1 MNDFKKTFAKIF
13 SSITSLDS
21 IIINSSPRFHTCLEC
36 AVQFSSISRLL
47 AHVQKNCNKIFTC
60 KHCEQ
65 EFDSNNKL
73 HEHVRL
79 NHSRTSAKTLRQRFV
94 EEENKHINLSVTSV
108 SVTTLANSSVISSTQ
123 STTSRS
129 MSTSAM
135 SSDLF
140 ISMRQAQAACHSTSS
155 LNTSNTST
163 NLAASAAL
171 AIGSELAS
179 DHKPL
184 ATSDSKAL
192 LMRSGSDYSIT
203 SSITFRSTTA
213 ISEPSH
219 HQITMMKASV
229 VCSLTSPSTSSQT
242 LMISH
247 QKSLKS
253 YMTMKNLFTMFAKEK
268 RSRKSLNYI
277 QKRMRSS
284 MSDQTQITSYF
295 KSVDQSNST
304 SINSFKSSSFISCS
318 CLCSTSRVSSSIN
331 QVTRTSQYQHIA
343 IDAIS
348 NLKIQRRFKASKQE
362 YMTDASV
369 DHTNRDTHVERLLT
383 IAKEFKASIKASIKS
398 ADSSKIKRLK
408 SSSLISCFCST
419 SRFYSSVNQTA
430 ETSQYQRIAIDQTS
444 NLENQSKI
452 KMQSFRQKY
461 LVDADVI
468 HINSDIRV
476 ETTLTEL
483 KKYKSIKSLIK
494 SFKSVKLFKKLKFST
509 RIDEFNSTL
518 RL

>member
-1 MNDFKKTFAKIF
+1 MNSFKTALAKAF
-13 SSITSLDS
+13 SSAAPAEANLDS
-21 IIINSSPRFHTCLEC
+21 IIINPSPRFHSCPEC
-36 AVQFSSISRLL
+36 AAQFSSISRLL
-47 AHVQKNCNKIFTC
+47 AHAQKGCNKAFTC

-65 EFDSNNKL
+65 GFDSNNKL

-94 EEENKHINLSVTSV
+94 EGGSKHINLPVTSA
-108 SVTTLANSSVISSTQ
+108 SVTTLASSSVISSTQ

-229 VCSLTSPSTSSQT
+229 VCSLTPSPTPSQI

-253 YMTMKNLFTMFAKEK
+253 YMTMKDLFAMFAKEK
-268 RSRKSLNYI
+268 
-277 QKRMRSS
+277 
-284 MSDQTQITSYF
+284 
-295 KSVDQSNST
+295 
-304 SINSFKSSSFISCS
+304 
-318 CLCSTSRVSSSIN
+318 
-331 QVTRTSQYQHIA
+331 
-343 IDAIS
+343 
-348 NLKIQRRFKASKQE
+348 
-362 YMTDASV
+362 
-369 DHTNRDTHVERLLT
+369 
-383 IAKEFKASIKASIKS
+383 
-398 ADSSKIKRLK
+398 
-408 SSSLISCFCST
+408 
-419 SRFYSSVNQTA
+419 
-430 ETSQYQRIAIDQTS
+430 
-444 NLENQSKI
+444 
-452 KMQSFRQKY
+452 
-461 LVDADVI
+461 
-468 HINSDIRV
+468 
-476 ETTLTEL
+476 
-483 KKYKSIKSLIK
+483 
-494 SFKSVKLFKKLKFST
+494 
-509 RIDEFNSTL
+509 
-518 RL
+518 